1 MHVASV
7 LPARRFAVYVRDRR
21 EDGGVQS
28 PALTSDNSTNTMA
41 GRFEKLEVRVDT
53 PRGLTDQMVGP
64 ERENTQMHRR
74 GQ

>member
-1 MHVASV
+1 M
-7 LPARRFAVYVRDRR
+7 
-21 EDGGVQS
+21 QS

-64 ERENTQMHRR
+64 EREHSNAPTRPIKHSAGRAGGGEHTATLVMSN
-74 GQ
+74 